1 MYWTTKKHKNPTK
14 ARFLIAAPKYLVKL
28 ILKVV
33 QAALKLIYTQIE
45 NCNFKTQYYSVES
58 SGNRYNKKWNSR
70 NKAILMST
78 FAFSTLYANILHR
91 KLKEFINF
99 CFNVDDEE
107 IIGIT
112 RYDAI

>member
-1 MYWTTKKHKNPTK
+1 
-14 ARFLIAAPKYLVKL
+14 
-28 ILKVV
+28 
-33 QAALKLIYTQIE
+33 
-45 NCNFKTQYYSVES
+45 
-58 SGNRYNKKWNSR
+58 
-70 NKAILMST
+70 MST
-78 FAFSTLYANILHR
+78 FAFSTLYANIPHR